1 LVDRSQCTCYK
12 PDESENIEYSVNS
25 DDLPLVSTQFKGHLG
40 NNLYIDGLI
49 EWDETDSN
57 EYNNIKYCKSQI
69 THLSQQD
76 FLYGTYRITQCGN
89 YILDE
94 DIILNFNAPLK
105 AFSYE
110 NGDSPNAYNLDD
122 LPWFPT
128 TQQQESLKYFG
139 FNDFWGPFSIG
150 FFAGILLRQIM
161 CLYINLNG
169 HYLTQY
175 RNFLS
180 R

>member
-1 LVDRSQCTCYK
+1 MVDRSQCTCYK

-40 NNLYIDGLI
+40 SDLYIDGLI
-49 EWDETDSN
+49 IWDETDSN
-57 EYNNIKYCKSQI
+57 QDNTQFCKSQI

-94 DIILNFNAPLK
+94 DIIINFNAPSQ
-105 AFSYE
+105 AFLYE
-110 NGDSPNAYNLDD
+110 NGDSPNTYSLDD

-128 TQQQESLKYFG
+128 TKQQESGQYFG

-150 FFAGILLRQIM
+150 FLLLFLLRQIM
-161 CLYINLNG
+161 FYIDLNG
-169 HYLTQY
+169 H
-175 RNFLS
+175 
-180 R
+180 